1 MPQLEVKRHPYL
13 HSMAGRLDIK
23 NFRHKNYFTE
33 VDNADKFEENN
44 GIMHGVA
51 CQAHRLRMNGGDFQ
65 QHRMIFDKKRTL
77 DRVLLYSY
85 QACNIKRVFS
95 MEAEQERQRGVE
107 DSALNYIPKV
117 CRALINPDKLKMD
130 YDDKILSVP
139 FENHYQPGD
148 VFEWL
153 GTGTFWL
160 IRLQELNEVAY
171 FRGDIRKC
179 SYQISWEDE
188 DGIHSSYVAVR
199 GPVETKINYIQKHQ
213 ISVDTPNHSL
223 SIYMPRTESALKYF
237 KRYSKFYLQGID
249 KGSPQVCWRVEATD
263 WISSPGILE
272 VTAVEYYANE
282 IEDDIEQGLVGVLKA
297 DPINPNASSVETLIE
312 GETFIKPRM
321 QYNYRFTGILN
332 AKWKID
338 TDKYPVVW
346 KINPNDPA
354 EIAIMWDSSYHGQF
368 EITYGVITKTI
379 VVESLF

>member
-1 MPQLEVKRHPYL
+1 MPSFGTRRNPSLKL
-13 HSMAGRLDIK
+13 MAGRFGIK
-23 NFRHKNYFTE
+23 DFRDWNYLKNGE
-33 VDNADKFEENN
+33 KEEEITGEP
-44 GIMHGVA
+44 GITSIA
-51 CQAHRLRMNGGDFQ
+51 CQAHRLRVNGGEFQ
-65 QHRMIFDKKRTL
+65 QNRMIYDKRRSL
-77 DRVLLYSY
+77 DRALFYSY
-85 QACNIKRVFS
+85 QACSIKRVFS
-95 MEAEQERQRGVE
+95 IKE
-107 DSALNYIPKV
+107 DKDKQNEDIDSRFNYIHKIS
-117 CRALINPDKLKMD
+117 RALINPDKLKMD

-139 FENHYQPGD
+139 FEAGYKPGD

-223 SIYMPRTESALKYF
+223 NIYMPRTEAALKYF
-237 KRYSKFYLQGID
+237 RRYSKFYLQGTD
-249 KGSPQVCWRVEATD
+249 EGSPQVCWRVEATD

-272 VTAVEYYANE
+272 LTAVEYYINE
-282 IEDDIEQGLVGVLKA
+282 TEDDLEQGLVGVLKTE
-297 DPINPNASSVETLIE
+297 PINPNDQSTEQMIE

-321 QYNYRFTGILN
+321 QVNYRYKGILN
-332 AKWKID
+332 ARWKID
-338 TDKYPVVW
+338 DKKYPVIW
-346 KINPNDPA
+346 KVNPDDPA
-354 EIAIMWDSSYHGQF
+354 EIALIWDSSYHGQF
-368 EITYGVITKTI
+368 EIKYGNVTKQI